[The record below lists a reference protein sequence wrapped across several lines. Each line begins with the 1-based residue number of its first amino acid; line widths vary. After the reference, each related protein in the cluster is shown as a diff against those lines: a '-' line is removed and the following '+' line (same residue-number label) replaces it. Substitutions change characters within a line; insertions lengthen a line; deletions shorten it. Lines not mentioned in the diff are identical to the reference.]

1 MTELEFLRKRI
12 DAIDQKIVR
21 LLEERMALSRRVGE
35 YKSAHDLPIL
45 DSEREKAVIQS
56 RAEMLVN
63 KEMEGVVTEI
73 FEHIMRLSREY
84 QGRIRG

>member
-12 DAIDQKIVR
+12 DSIDQKMVR
-21 LLEERMALSRRVGE
+21 LLEERMALARRVGE
-35 YKSAHDLPIL
+35 YKAANNLPIL

-56 RAEMLVN
+56 RADMLTN
-63 KEMEGVVTEI
+63 KEIKSAVAEI

-84 QGRIRG
+84 QGRING